1 ESGEEVQQPESPTLT
16 LTQDSPLSSSEGEPK
31 TRSLW
36 ELYEVTDEIPLLCLY
51 ADYEPLGFD
60 EAMKSKK
67 WRQAMEE
74 EIKSIEKN
82 DTWELITLPKS
93 YKAIRVKWVYK
104 AKKNAKGEV
113 EKYKARIV
121 PAFLNKLLEEE
132 VYVEKPE
139 GYVAKGIYKYFQA
152 YGFTKCLSEYALY
165 VKFENKSI
173 VLTCLYAN
181 DLIFTRNSKSMINEL
196 KKLMARELEMTYI
209 GLLFYYL
216 GFKVKQTDEGIF
228 MCQERYAKEIFKRFG
243 MDKCNPVGTPI
254 EHKAKPSKHNRGKA
268 IDSTLFKS
276 LIGSLCYLTCTR
288 PNILFAVRLIS
299 HFLEEP
305 TTKHLK
311 IAKRILRYIKGT
323 IDYVHHKDYT
333 SRVSESWIHN
343 WTYERTK
350 PLFLNQSDKSG
361 LNVSNLSNALIVN
374 SLIGLMDLL
383 KSVFSLILNLIGTDC
398 STILTFTSASP
409 SASGIP

>member
-121 PAFLNKLLEEE
+121 VK
-132 VYVEKPE
+132 
-139 GYVAKGIYKYFQA
+139 GYKQKHGIDYKG
-152 YGFTKCLSEYALY
+152 
-165 VKFENKSI
+165 
-173 VLTCLYAN
+173 
-181 DLIFTRNSKSMINEL
+181 NSKSMINEL

-288 PNILFAVRLIS
+288 PNILFAVGQIRSKCIKSIKCSNSKLI
-299 HFLEEP
+299 
-305 TTKHLK
+305 
-311 IAKRILRYIKGT
+311 
-323 IDYVHHKDYT
+323 
-333 SRVSESWIHN
+333 N
-343 WTYERTK
+343 WTNG
-350 PLFLNQSDKSG
+350 PSQ
-361 LNVSNLSNALIVN
+361 VSVQP
-374 SLIGLMDLL
+374 DLEP
-383 KSVFSLILNLIGTDC
+383 DWH
-398 STILTFTSASP
+398 
-409 SASGIP
+409 